1 MARNRRC
8 IRLRASVGCLLIA
21 LSILG
26 AGAPPA
32 TAAGRDETALS
43 SAPVSPAPETGTTQP
58 IGPPPGLIPQVTLAA
73 AQPACSSS
81 TMDLK
86 ILVLA
91 GNGKEPALA
100 AIRRSLDG
108 LGTPYTIWVAADR
121 PGQLTAARLS
131 SGCHAFYQAAL
142 LTNATL
148 GYSNNGVWVNNPLST
163 TEWQTLYAYEASFGI
178 RQVNW
183 YASPSPA
190 TGFNWSSGSVDTAK
204 TPLSASL
211 TTQGRTVFPYVRQGA
226 SIPIQG
232 AFTYLATPLT
242 DGATTPLMTDTHGHA
257 LAAIR
262 AFPDGRQALSL
273 TFGTN
278 PTLIQNLVLWYGL
291 INWATRGLFVGQR
304 HAYLPIMVD
313 DLFSPGAYFTPDR
326 PCDQPTISGV
336 SYRTTGSDLTAFTA
350 WARATRRGALSQN
363 FVLSFSFI
371 GSGTNRVPDTL
382 TPVAQQNA
390 QYFDWVNHTYRHLN
404 MDSMDYATA
413 SSEIS
418 RNNTVSSQLGL
429 KPYSITDLVTPALT
443 GLANPAVLQAAFDNG
458 VRQVITNPAQSS
470 WTDPLP
476 NTGVVIKG
484 TFNTSSYSLFGIP
497 RRRLNLYSEVSTPE
511 QWVARDHCVN
521 PAGSFAYAATLDD
534 ILTRESSVMLTYLLL
549 GDSNPL
555 GFHALNVRAYDGTHS
570 LLGDLVDRT
579 LQRYAQLVS
588 LPISSPSMGA
598 VGHLELDRRAFNR
611 ALPQLVANVTTSS
624 TGRILHISSPAAA
637 IVPVTG
643 LAGGSAEVY
652 AGQPISHLSMQAGQS
667 MSFGL
672 P

>member
-8 IRLRASVGCLLIA
+8 VRLRASLGSMLIA

-32 TAAGRDETALS
+32 TAAGPDDEALS
-43 SAPVSPAPETGTTQP
+43 SAPVSPAPETGAMQP
-58 IGPPPGLIPQVTLAA
+58 LGAPASLIPQVTPAA

-81 TMDLK
+81 TTDLK

-91 GNGKEPALA
+91 GNGKEPAMA
-100 AIRRSLDG
+100 AIRRALDG
-108 LGTPYTIWVAADR
+108 LGTPYTVWVAADR

-148 GYSNNGVWVNNPLST
+148 GYSNNGTWVNNPLSAA
-163 TEWQTLYAYEASFGI
+163 EWQTLYAYEASFGI

-204 TPLSASL
+204 TPLTTSL
-211 TTQGRTVFPYVRQGA
+211 TAQGRTVFPYVHQGA

-242 DGATTPLMTDTHGHA
+242 DGATTPLLTDAHADA

-262 AFPDGRQALSL
+262 AYPDGRQALTL

-278 PTLIQNLVLWYGL
+278 PTLIQDLVLWYGL
-291 INWATRGLFVGQR
+291 VNWATRGVFVGQR
-304 HAYLPIMVD
+304 HAYLPVMVD

-326 PCDQPTISGV
+326 PCDQPTVSGV
-336 SYRTTGSDLTAFTA
+336 SYRTTGSDLTAFTT
-350 WARATRRGALSQN
+350 WARATRSGALTQN
-363 FVLSFSFI
+363 FVLSFAFI
-371 GSGTNRVPDTL
+371 GAGTQQVPDAL
-382 TPVAQQNA
+382 TTVAQQNA
-390 QYFDWVNHTYRHLN
+390 RYFNWVNHTYRHLN

-418 RNNTVSSQLGL
+418 RNDTVSSQLGL
-429 KPYSITDLVTPALT
+429 KPFSASDLVTPALT
-443 GLANPAVLQAAFDNG
+443 GLANPAVLQAAFDTG
-458 VRQVITNPAQSS
+458 VRQVIINPTQSS

-476 NTGVVIKG
+476 NTGVAIKG
-484 TFNTSSYSLFGIP
+484 TYNTSGYALFGIP

-521 PAGSFAYAATLDD
+521 PPGSFTYAATLDD
-534 ILTRESSVMLTYLLL
+534 VLTRESSTMLRYLLL
-549 GDSNPL
+549 GDTNPL
-555 GFHALNVRAYDGTHS
+555 GFHALNIRAYDGTHS
-570 LLGDLVDRT
+570 LLSDLVDRT
-579 LQRYAQLVS
+579 LQRYNQLVS
-588 LPISSPSMGA
+588 MPILSPSMGSI
-598 VGHLELDRRAFNR
+598 GHLELDRRAFNR
-611 ALPQLVANVTTSS
+611 ALPQLVASVATSA
-624 TGRILHISSPAAA
+624 TGRVLHITSPAAA

-643 LAGGSAEVY
+643 LAGAGAEVY

-667 MSFGL
+667 LSLAL